1 MKFRINYMSKYLLL
15 MATNR
20 ALNITRLSCFG
31 IIIWTPRVVMTTTTR
46 KELSTAWELDTS
58 EPLIMFTEPLSILS
72 TSWGLRRSFS
82 STARRI
88 ADFFSV
94 ITAFCLSCLPISSFT
109 CSLFFP
115 GPLLFLPS
123 LFFLYCL
130 SYFFPFFQVFFDKG
144 IRFGHSSL

>member
-1 MKFRINYMSKYLLL
+1 MYLLL

-31 IIIWTPRVVMTTTTR
+31 IIIWTPRVVMTTTTG
-46 KELSTAWELDTS
+46 KELSTAWELNTS

-72 TSWGLRRSFS
+72 NSWGLRRCFS
-82 STARRI
+82 STARRV

-94 ITAFCLSCLPISSFT
+94 ITAFCLSCLPILSFT

-115 GPLLFLPS
+115 GPLFFLPS

-130 SYFFPFFQVFFDKG
+130 SYFFPFFQGFFDKG